1 VQISLRSHV
10 IAGTAAVVG
19 AGAIAL
25 NPVMG
30 AQLSLPSINVPS
42 VSKVALAGLD
52 SPLSE
57 LLSTFFV
64 ANQYLLN
71 DTNDVTDETSWPY
84 AGFGE
89 YWGVPPTNY
98 PVLPL
103 ALIDP
108 ALGGYSSVG
117 VVPQFIDDALPIISQ
132 LGYNG
137 SDYLN
142 VTGDALFGA
151 GYALSEGVW
160 NAIGDLLTLNIQG
173 AVETF
178 ANSISVAGTLLL
190 GAGGYV
196 LQNVVAKAQAVFNT
210 LASGVGTILGVTAAQ
225 ISLVVA
231 KTVQVV
237 QDTFAAT
244 TFEGGWNAA
253 IDGLFGPSGIPGTIL
268 NLTIGAG
275 VQTGPIVPSDPFDP
289 DTYPAAI
296 EGNFVPSVRTEVQG
310 LVKAITADLQVVGSP
325 AAAAPAGARKAARA
339 AAAAAASAAEV
350 PAAEVPADGAGADA
364 GSAAVAVSA
373 EKPAAKQGNHRTV
386 RAAAKA
392 AAHAG

>member
-1 VQISLRSHV
+1 
-10 IAGTAAVVG
+10 
-19 AGAIAL
+19 
-25 NPVMG
+25 M
-30 AQLSLPSINVPS
+30 
-42 VSKVALAGLD
+42 
-52 SPLSE
+52 
-57 LLSTFFV
+57 

-71 DTNDVTDETSWPY
+71 DTNSVLSPDSWPY
-84 AGFGE
+84 ADFGTE
-89 YWGVPPTNY
+89 FGDLPVNIPGIVPGILGPQDLDPLSPTFN
-98 PVLPL
+98 PFGSN
-103 ALIDP
+103 I
-108 ALGGYSSVG
+108 YSSVG
-117 VVPQFIDDALPIISQ
+117 VIPQIIDDALPIISQ

-268 NLTIGAG
+268 NLTLGEG
-275 VQTGPIVPSDPFDP
+275 VQVAPITGATQDEITASFK
-289 DTYPAAI
+289 A
-296 EGNFVPSVRTEVQG
+296 GFVPSVRTEVQG
-310 LVKAITADLQVVGSP
+310 LVKEITADLQVVGSP

-339 AAAAAASAAEV
+339 AAAAAAPAAV
-350 PAAEVPADGAGADA
+350 APAAEAGAAEAGAAEAGADA
-364 GSAAVAVSA
+364 GSAAVAVSV
-373 EKPAAKQGNHRTV
+373 EKPAKKQGNHRAV

>member
-30 AQLSLPSINVPS
+30 AQMSLPSINVPS
-42 VSKVALAGLD
+42 VAKVALAGLD

-57 LLSTFFV
+57 LLATLEV
-64 ANQYLLN
+64 GNQYLLN
-71 DTNDVTDETSWPY
+71 DVNAVTDPTSWPY
-84 AGFGE
+84 AYFGD
-89 YWGVPPTNY
+89 YWGTPLSTPPNY
-98 PVLPL
+98 ELLPD
-103 ALIDP
+103 ALLSPD
-108 ALGGYSSVG
+108 LGGYATVG
-117 VVPQFIDDALPIISQ
+117 VIPQFIFDGLPIISQ
-132 LGYNG
+132 LGFNG

-151 GYALSEGVW
+151 GYALSEGAW
-160 NAIGDLLTLNIQG
+160 NAVGDLLTLNIQG
-173 AVETF
+173 AVTTF
-178 ANSISVAGTLLL
+178 ANAISVAGTLLL

-196 LQNVVAKAQAVFNT
+196 LSNVVAKANAVFNT
-210 LASGVGTILGVTAAQ
+210 LSSGVGQILGVTVAQ

-231 KTVQVV
+231 KTVQVI
-237 QDTFAAT
+237 QDTVAAG
-244 TFEGGWNAA
+244 TFEDGWNAA

-275 VQTGPIVPSDPFDP
+275 VQTAPIIPSDPLDP

-296 EGNFVPSVRTEVQG
+296 AASFVPSVRTEVQG

-325 AAAAPAGARKAARA
+325 AAAAPVAARKAARA
-339 AAAAAASAAEV
+339 AAAVAAPAAAEA
-350 PAAEVPADGAGADA
+350 PADSG
-364 GSAAVAVSA
+364 AAVAASA
-373 EKPAAKQGNHRTV
+373 EKPSVKQSTHRAV

>member
-1 VQISLRSHV
+1 MQISLRSHV

-42 VSKVALAGLD
+42 VAKVALAGLD

-71 DTNDVTDETSWPY
+71 DTNDVTDPASWPY
-84 AGFGE
+84 AGFGTF
-89 YWGVPPTNY
+89 WGVPPTNY
-98 PVLPL
+98 PVLPF
-103 ALIDP
+103 ALTDP
-108 ALGGYSSVG
+108 ALGGYSQVG
-117 VVPQFIDDALPIISQ
+117 VIPQIIDDALPIISQ
-132 LGYNG
+132 LGYNV

-275 VQTGPIVPSDPFDP
+275 VQTAPIATP
-289 DTYPAAI
+289 DSAGIAAV
-296 EGNFVPSVRTEVQG
+296 FVPSVRTEVQG

-339 AAAAAASAAEV
+339 AAAAAAPAAVASAAE
-350 PAAEVPADGAGADA
+350 AGADA
-364 GSAAVAVSA
+364 GSAAVAVAVSA
-373 EKPAAKQGNHRTV
+373 EKPAARQGNHRAV

>member
-1 VQISLRSHV
+1 V

-42 VSKVALAGLD
+42 VAKVALAGLD

-98 PVLPL
+98 PVLPF

-117 VVPQFIDDALPIISQ
+117 VIPQIIDDSLPIISQ

-296 EGNFVPSVRTEVQG
+296 EGNFVPSVRTEVQA

-339 AAAAAASAAEV
+339 AAAAAAPAAV
-350 PAAEVPADGAGADA
+350 APAAEAGAAEAGADA
-364 GSAAVAVSA
+364 GSAAVAVSV
-373 EKPAAKQGNHRTV
+373 EKPAKKQGNHRTV